1 MEKRK
6 VFIVT
11 GKNTF
16 EKSGAGNLFREIF
29 TSSDYYV
36 FDDFSLNPKI
46 EDAYNGMKKFL
57 EFGTN
62 TILGFGGGSAM
73 DMAKLILSLSQ
84 NKKTFK
90 KKVLDGVNFNNND
103 IDIYLV
109 PTTTG
114 SGSEATNFAVLYI
127 NKKKFSVL
135 NSSLKPNAVCLD
147 PILCRSLNKFQ
158 RATSGFDAFCQSIE
172 SLWAVGANDQ
182 SKGYAGKALSLISKN
197 IKENVNSPTLE
208 NTEAMLQGSHF
219 SGKAINI
226 SKTTVAHALSYYLT
240 TNFNIPHGYA
250 ASINA
255 WGIFGCT

>member
-1 MEKRK
+1 M
-6 VFIVT
+6 
-11 GKNTF
+11 
-16 EKSGAGNLFREIF
+16 
-29 TSSDYYV
+29 
-36 FDDFSLNPKI
+36 
-46 EDAYNGMKKFL
+46 
-57 EFGTN
+57 
-62 TILGFGGGSAM
+62 
-73 DMAKLILSLSQ
+73 
-84 NKKTFK
+84 
-90 KKVLDGVNFNNND
+90 
-103 IDIYLV
+103 
-109 PTTTG
+109 
-114 SGSEATNFAVLYI
+114 
-127 NKKKFSVL
+127 
-135 NSSLKPNAVCLD
+135 KPNAVCLD

-250 ASINA
+250 ASIMLGVFLDAHDQVKEDKMLPKKSYMEFRQGLEFIYESLGVNNGSDA
-255 WGIFGCT
+255 KHKWYEIMNLCGLDLSLKQILNSKESVKSLVESVNIQRLSNNPVKYDQLDLVRLIENNSINT